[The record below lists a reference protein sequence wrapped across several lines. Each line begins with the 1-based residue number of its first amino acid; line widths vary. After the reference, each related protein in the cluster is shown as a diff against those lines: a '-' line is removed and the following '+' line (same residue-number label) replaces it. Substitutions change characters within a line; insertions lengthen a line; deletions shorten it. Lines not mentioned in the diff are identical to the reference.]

1 MGLRDF
7 AAPIP
12 AQLSGGMRQRV
23 CIARTLVL
31 QPRLILLDEPF
42 GALDQQ
48 TRLLMGDELLRLW
61 RETGATVLL
70 ITHALDEA
78 AMLSDRVGVMSARPG
93 RFIDLVETGWPRD
106 RDSRIVSDPAFG
118 AITARLWSSLREE
131 SMKAIGRQL
140 RQQDDVRADP
150 VRALH
155 RHLLQPAGLRL
166 RAAAGEAARPVTAV
180 RTLRGPLLL
189 TMTLLVA
196 WQLLHQ
202 WAGDTALTAP
212 LPTLQHLWQMIGQKR
227 FVPHV
232 TETGLAFLQA
242 LAISWIG
249 GVGIGVLLGGH
260 KLSGEVAE
268 PLLVGIYSLPKI
280 ALYPV
285 ILLLFGLGMPA
296 KVAFGA
302 LHGIIPVALFTMN
315 AVRNVNRT
323 YLRAGRA
330 MRLTP
335 AQTIR
340 YILIPATLPEIFTGL
355 RIGFSLTL
363 LGTMLGELFASQ
375 RGLGFL
381 LMTAIDLN
389 DVQTILAIAVLISL
403 FAVAANSLLLAIDR
417 HLRRGAQ
424 PEDAGR

>member
-1 MGLRDF
+1 
-7 AAPIP
+7 
-12 AQLSGGMRQRV
+12 
-23 CIARTLVL
+23 
-31 QPRLILLDEPF
+31 
-42 GALDQQ
+42 
-48 TRLLMGDELLRLW
+48 
-61 RETGATVLL
+61 
-70 ITHALDEA
+70 
-78 AMLSDRVGVMSARPG
+78 
-93 RFIDLVETGWPRD
+93 
-106 RDSRIVSDPAFG
+106 
-118 AITARLWSSLREE
+118 
-131 SMKAIGRQL
+131 
-140 RQQDDVRADP
+140 
-150 VRALH
+150 
-155 RHLLQPAGLRL
+155 
-166 RAAAGEAARPVTAV
+166 VTAV

-189 TMTLLVA
+189 TVTLLVA

-212 LPTLQHLWQMIGQKR
+212 LPTLEHLWEMIGQKR

-268 PLLVGIYSLPKI
+268 PILVGIYSLPKI
-280 ALYPV
+280 TLYPV
-285 ILLLFGLGMPA
+285 ILLLFGLGMSA

-323 YLRAGRA
+323 YLRAGRS
-330 MRLTP
+330 MRLSP
-335 AQTIR
+335 AQMAWH
-340 YILIPATLPEIFTGL
+340 ILIPATLPEVFTGL

-403 FAVAANSLLLAIDR
+403 FAVAANSILLAIDKR
-417 HLRRGAQ
+417 LHRGA
-424 PEDAGR
+424 AA

>member
-1 MGLRDF
+1 M
-7 AAPIP
+7 
-12 AQLSGGMRQRV
+12 
-23 CIARTLVL
+23 
-31 QPRLILLDEPF
+31 
-42 GALDQQ
+42 
-48 TRLLMGDELLRLW
+48 
-61 RETGATVLL
+61 
-70 ITHALDEA
+70 
-78 AMLSDRVGVMSARPG
+78 
-93 RFIDLVETGWPRD
+93 
-106 RDSRIVSDPAFG
+106 
-118 AITARLWSSLREE
+118 
-131 SMKAIGRQL
+131 
-140 RQQDDVRADP
+140 
-150 VRALH
+150 
-155 RHLLQPAGLRL
+155 
-166 RAAAGEAARPVTAV
+166 TAV

-189 TMTLLVA
+189 TITLLVA

-212 LPTLQHLWQMIGQKR
+212 LPTLQHLWEMVGQKR

-242 LAISWIG
+242 LAIAWIG
-249 GVGIGVLLGGH
+249 GVAIGVLLGGH

-268 PLLVGIYSLPKI
+268 PILVGIYSLPKI
-280 ALYPV
+280 TLYPV
-285 ILLLFGLGMPA
+285 ILLLFGLGMSA

-315 AVRNVNRT
+315 AVRNINRA
-323 YLRAGRA
+323 YLRAGRS

-335 AQTIR
+335 AQMAYHIM
-340 YILIPATLPEIFTGL
+340 IPATLPEIFTGL

-403 FAVAANSLLLAIDR
+403 FAVAANSILLAIDKR
-417 HLRRGAQ
+417 LHRGA
-424 PEDAGR
+424 AA

>member
-1 MGLRDF
+1 
-7 AAPIP
+7 
-12 AQLSGGMRQRV
+12 
-23 CIARTLVL
+23 
-31 QPRLILLDEPF
+31 
-42 GALDQQ
+42 
-48 TRLLMGDELLRLW
+48 
-61 RETGATVLL
+61 
-70 ITHALDEA
+70 
-78 AMLSDRVGVMSARPG
+78 
-93 RFIDLVETGWPRD
+93 
-106 RDSRIVSDPAFG
+106 
-118 AITARLWSSLREE
+118 
-131 SMKAIGRQL
+131 
-140 RQQDDVRADP
+140 
-150 VRALH
+150 
-155 RHLLQPAGLRL
+155 
-166 RAAAGEAARPVTAV
+166 VTAV
-180 RTLRGPLLL
+180 RSLRGPLLL
-189 TMTLLVA
+189 TLTLLVA

-260 KLSGEVAE
+260 RLSGEVAE
-268 PLLVGIYSLPKI
+268 PILVGIYSLPKI
-280 ALYPV
+280 TLYPV

-340 YILIPATLPEIFTGL
+340 HILIPATLPEIFTGL

-389 DVQTILAIAVLISL
+389 DVATILAIAVLISL
-403 FAVAANSLLLAIDR
+403 FAVAASSILLAVDR
-417 HLRRGAQ
+417 RLRRGAQ

>member
-1 MGLRDF
+1 
-7 AAPIP
+7 
-12 AQLSGGMRQRV
+12 
-23 CIARTLVL
+23 
-31 QPRLILLDEPF
+31 
-42 GALDQQ
+42 
-48 TRLLMGDELLRLW
+48 
-61 RETGATVLL
+61 
-70 ITHALDEA
+70 
-78 AMLSDRVGVMSARPG
+78 
-93 RFIDLVETGWPRD
+93 
-106 RDSRIVSDPAFG
+106 
-118 AITARLWSSLREE
+118 
-131 SMKAIGRQL
+131 
-140 RQQDDVRADP
+140 
-150 VRALH
+150 
-155 RHLLQPAGLRL
+155 
-166 RAAAGEAARPVTAV
+166 
-180 RTLRGPLLL
+180 LRGPLLL
-189 TMTLLVA
+189 TLTLLVA

-212 LPTLQHLWQMIGQKR
+212 LPTLQHLWEMIGQKR

-242 LAISWIG
+242 LAIAWIG

-268 PLLVGIYSLPKI
+268 PILVGLYSLPKI
-280 ALYPV
+280 TLYPV
-285 ILLLFGLGMPA
+285 ILLLFGLGMSA

-302 LHGIIPVALFTMN
+302 LHGIIPVVLFTMS

-323 YLRAGRA
+323 YLRAGRS

-335 AQTIR
+335 MQMAW
-340 YILIPATLPEIFTGL
+340 YILIPATLPEIFSGL

-403 FAVAANSLLLAIDR
+403 FAVITNSILLAIDR
-417 HLRRGAQ
+417 RLRRGSTA
-424 PEDAGR
+424 

>member
-1 MGLRDF
+1 
-7 AAPIP
+7 
-12 AQLSGGMRQRV
+12 
-23 CIARTLVL
+23 
-31 QPRLILLDEPF
+31 
-42 GALDQQ
+42 
-48 TRLLMGDELLRLW
+48 
-61 RETGATVLL
+61 
-70 ITHALDEA
+70 
-78 AMLSDRVGVMSARPG
+78 
-93 RFIDLVETGWPRD
+93 
-106 RDSRIVSDPAFG
+106 
-118 AITARLWSSLREE
+118 
-131 SMKAIGRQL
+131 
-140 RQQDDVRADP
+140 
-150 VRALH
+150 
-155 RHLLQPAGLRL
+155 
-166 RAAAGEAARPVTAV
+166 
-180 RTLRGPLLL
+180 LRGPLLL
-189 TMTLLVA
+189 TLTLLVA

-212 LPTLQHLWQMIGQKR
+212 LPTLQHLWEMIGQKR

-242 LAISWIG
+242 LAIAWIG

-268 PLLVGIYSLPKI
+268 PILVGLYSLPKI
-280 ALYPV
+280 TLYPV
-285 ILLLFGLGMPA
+285 ILLLFGLGMSA

-302 LHGIIPVALFTMN
+302 LHGIIPVVLFTMS

-323 YLRAGRA
+323 YLRTGRS

-335 AQTIR
+335 MQMAW
-340 YILIPATLPEIFTGL
+340 YILIPATLPEIFSGL

-403 FAVAANSLLLAIDR
+403 FAVITNSILLAIDKR
-417 HLRRGAQ
+417 LRRGSTA
-424 PEDAGR
+424 

>member
-1 MGLRDF
+1 M
-7 AAPIP
+7 I
-12 AQLSGGMRQRV
+12 
-23 CIARTLVL
+23 
-31 QPRLILLDEPF
+31 
-42 GALDQQ
+42 
-48 TRLLMGDELLRLW
+48 
-61 RETGATVLL
+61 
-70 ITHALDEA
+70 
-78 AMLSDRVGVMSARPG
+78 
-93 RFIDLVETGWPRD
+93 
-106 RDSRIVSDPAFG
+106 
-118 AITARLWSSLREE
+118 
-131 SMKAIGRQL
+131 
-140 RQQDDVRADP
+140 
-150 VRALH
+150 
-155 RHLLQPAGLRL
+155 
-166 RAAAGEAARPVTAV
+166 AV

-189 TMTLLVA
+189 TVTLLVA
-196 WQLLHQ
+196 WQLLHH

-212 LPTLQHLWQMIGQKR
+212 LPTHEHLWTMIGQKR

-268 PLLVGIYSLPKI
+268 PILVGLYSLPKI
-280 ALYPV
+280 TLYPV
-285 ILLLFGLGMPA
+285 ILLLFGLGMSA

-302 LHGIIPVALFTMN
+302 LHGIIPVVLFTMS

-323 YLRAGRA
+323 YLRAGRS

-335 AQTIR
+335 AQMAWH
-340 YILIPATLPEIFTGL
+340 ILIPATLPEIFSGL

-389 DVQTILAIAVLISL
+389 DVATILAIAVLISL
-403 FAVAANSLLLAIDR
+403 FAVITNTILLAIDR
-417 HLRRGAQ
+417 RLRRGSA
-424 PEDAGR
+424 A